1 MRSKSLA
8 PAEQRA
14 SLVLNQTIDLL
25 TFPDPYAM
33 EAIGNCLSPFVEDG
47 ARLVFS
53 TTAPPMVGDLVALY
67 LRSDLVRPGEMPV
80 IVKRLVSRIPHFC
93 KLPYTPK
100 RGDDCVPV
108 LTCASTNPRQ
118 RIHIS
123 AAKLMAVHKCIGV
136 LEDGGIL
143 PIPVTM
149 LAMMPI
155 QVTEGR
161 SHV

>member
-1 MRSKSLA
+1 MLRKSPSL
-8 PAEQRA
+8 AEQRA
-14 SLVLNQTIDLL
+14 SLVVSQTI
-25 TFPDPYAM
+25 PDPYAM
-33 EAIGNCLSPFVEDG
+33 EAIGNCLSPFIEDG
-47 ARLVFS
+47 ARLVFLNHGS
-53 TTAPPMVGDLVALY
+53 ADGR
-67 LRSDLVRPGEMPV
+67 RSDRALSSLGLVRPGEMPV

-93 KLPYTPK
+93 KFPYTPK

-136 LEDGGIL
+136 LEEGGIR

-149 LAMMPI
+149 LAMTPI
-155 QVTEGR
+155 LASEDR
-161 SHV
+161 PHA